1 MRIAIVADG
10 GKGVGLGHLS
20 RCLALAQALRERG
33 ERAVFLTS
41 DPGCRAWVRRQGF
54 ASAPWKDAEW
64 DVMISDSYR
73 LSASDLRRLRAQAGL
88 WLALDDL
95 GRPPKEADLVLNA
108 SAGAGALGY
117 PRSKRF
123 LLGPRYSPLRR
134 EYWRPRSKRVK
145 DRVENLLITVGGA
158 GAPPARLL
166 ARARAALPG
175 AILHVVVGPF
185 AKAALRG
192 ATVHRAPASLEPL
205 MRLCDAAVSGGGQ
218 TLYELAARGVPVVGV
233 ILARNQKPNV
243 SALAAKGCLLSG
255 EVGAAL
261 ARLAAPAARR
271 RMSSAQR
278 RLIDGQGARRVAARL
293 IAGR

>member
-1 MRIAIVADG
+1 MKIAIVADG

-20 RCLALAQALRERG
+20 RCLAIAQALRKRG
-33 ERAVFLTS
+33 QRAVFLTS

-54 ASAPWKDAEW
+54 ASAPWRDGKW

-73 LSASDLRRLRAQAGL
+73 LRASDLARLRAQAGL

-95 GRPPKEADLVLNA
+95 GRPPKGADLVLNA
-108 SAGAGALGY
+108 SAGAAAMGY

-123 LLGPRYSPLRR
+123 LLGPRWSLLRR
-134 EYWRPRSKRVK
+134 EYWTRRTKRLK
-145 DRVENLLITVGGA
+145 ARVENLLITVGGS
-158 GAPPARLL
+158 GAPSARLL

-185 AKAALRG
+185 AKANLRG
-192 ATVHRAPASLEPL
+192 ATVHHAPPSLEPL
-205 MRLCDAAVSGGGQ
+205 MRLCDAAISGGGQ
-218 TLYELAARGVPVVGV
+218 TLYELAARGVPAVGV

-255 EVGAAL
+255 EPGAAL
-261 ARLAAPAARR
+261 MRLASPAARR
-271 RMSSAQR
+271 KMSSAQR
-278 RLIDGQGARRVAARL
+278 RLVDGQGARRIAARL